1 MKPESISL
9 ETARRLMLRA
19 QLLDGRADLPAGKE
33 GAARVV
39 ETLGYIQIDTIS
51 VIRRSHHHTLW
62 TRRPDYAEAM
72 LHDLQAGDRRVFE
85 YWGHAMCY
93 MPMSDYRYVLPRM
106 RNFQRP
112 QSQWARYSLERC
124 GDMLQPVLDRIRA
137 EGPLSSRDFAP
148 PPGTKRGTW
157 WDWKPAKFALEL
169 LFWKGDLMITERR
182 NFQKYYD
189 LTERV
194 LPGFIDT
201 SFPGKDEMGMFLVRR
216 ALSAFGTAQEKEI
229 RKFMQPGAERDS
241 DVLAAG
247 KKTLSRALAALEES
261 GEAVRVR
268 IDNGGGDE
276 NYALREVL
284 EKAASLDEAPAAV
297 LLLSPFDNLMILRER
312 VKRLFGFNYF
322 LECYVPA
329 AKRKFG
335 YFALAILWK
344 DGLVGRID
352 PKADTSK
359 KTLLIRN
366 MAFEEGFRFPDGFLS
381 ALAGKL
387 ADLARFN
394 NCRRVKIEKAA
405 PAKIGRALQALVNR
419 SE

>member
-9 ETARRLMLRA
+9 ETARRLMLHA

-33 GAARVV
+33 GAARAV
-39 ETLGYIQIDTIS
+39 ETLGYVQIDTIS

-62 TRRPDYAEAM
+62 TRRPDYSEEM
-72 LHDLQAGDRRVFE
+72 LHDLQARDRRVFE

-93 MPMSDYRYVLPRM
+93 MPMSDYRYALPRM
-106 RNFQRP
+106 RNFERP
-112 QSQWARYSLERC
+112 RSQWARYSLERC
-124 GDMLQPVLDRIRA
+124 GGMLQPVLDRIRA
-137 EGPLSSRDFAP
+137 EGPLSSKDFAP

-194 LPGFIDT
+194 LPGHIDT
-201 SFPGKDEMGMFLVRR
+201 GFPGKDEIGMFLVRR
-216 ALSAFGTAQEKEI
+216 ALSAFGTAKEKEI

-241 DVLAAG
+241 DVRAADR
-247 KKTLSRALAALEES
+247 KTLYRALAALEES
-261 GEAVRVR
+261 GEVVRVR
-268 IDNGGGDE
+268 IDNGGEEE
-276 NYALREVL
+276 NFALREVL
-284 EKAASLDEAPAAV
+284 EKAASLDEAPTEV
-297 LLLSPFDNLMILRER
+297 FFLSPFDNLMILRER
-312 VKRLFGFNYF
+312 VKRLFDYDYS

-352 PKADTSK
+352 PKADSSE

-366 MAFEEGFRFPDGFLS
+366 MAFEEGFRITDNFLS

-394 NCRRVKIEKAA
+394 DCRRVKIERAA
-405 PAKIGRALQALVNR
+405 SAKIGRAVQGLANR
-419 SE
+419 SI